1 MHKTHFLGKPSKLGV
16 QVFGGPQ
23 PLPLGHFIED
33 TFSQRAMD
41 LMRCEGVAGGYISD
55 SCP

>member
-41 LMRCEGVAGGYISD
+41 LMRCEGVAGGLHRR
-55 SCP
+55 